1 MESGNWEAEWQG
13 TKIVESENVREF
25 GILTA
30 IKGKMEM
37 SGEEA
42 G

>member
-1 MESGNWEAEWQG
+1 MVSGDWEAEWQD
-13 TKIVESENVREF
+13 TRTVESENVREC
-25 GILTA
+25 GILRA
-30 IKGKMEM
+30 IKGKMEV